1 MKRTLTLVVIVAT
14 AAIIGHA
21 QSSQVTQVD
30 HEKVAAALA
39 KGGALVTAK
48 DYTVQGIHRAGPGQ
62 VEIHEKETDIFYIT
76 DGEATF
82 VTGGTMV
89 GGRQTAPN
97 QLRGPDLKGG
107 ETRHLKK
114 GDVIVIPAGVPHWF
128 KEVPVS
134 INYLTIKVIKP

>member
-1 MKRTLTLVVIVAT
+1 MKLAFTLAVILVT
-14 AAIIGHA
+14 AAMTGHA
-21 QSSQVTQVD
+21 QSTQVTHVD

-48 DYTVQGIHRAGPGQ
+48 DFTVQGIRRAGPGQ

-107 ETRHLKK
+107 ETRHLEK

-134 INYLTIKVIKP
+134 LNYLTIKVIKP

>member
-1 MKRTLTLVVIVAT
+1 MSAIL
-14 AAIIGHA
+14 AAAAVTGRA

-30 HEKVAAALA
+30 HERVAAALA

-48 DYTVQGIHRAGPGQ
+48 DFTVQGIRRAEPGQ
-62 VEIHEKETDIFYIT
+62 VEIHAKETDIFYVT
-76 DGEATF
+76 DGEATI

-97 QLRGPDLKGG
+97 QLRGSDVKGG

-128 KEVPVS
+128 KEVPAS

>member
-1 MKRTLTLVVIVAT
+1 MTRILVLVAAL
-14 AAIIGHA
+14 AAAGATGKA

-48 DYTVQGIHRAGPGQ
+48 DFTVQGIHRAGPGQ
-62 VEIHEKETDIFYIT
+62 VEIHAKETDIFYVT
-76 DGEATF
+76 DGEATI

-97 QLRGPDLKGG
+97 QLRGSDVKGG
-107 ETRHLKK
+107 ESRHLRK

-128 KEVPVS
+128 KEVSPS
-134 INYLTIKVIKP
+134 IDYLTIKVIKQ

>member
-1 MKRTLTLVVIVAT
+1 ML
-14 AAIIGHA
+14 AAILAVAAITGSA
-21 QSSQVTQVD
+21 QSSQVTHVD

-39 KGGALVTAK
+39 KGGALVTAS
-48 DYTVQGIHRAGPGQ
+48 DLTVQGIRRTGPGQ
-62 VEIHEKETDIFYIT
+62 VEIHAKETDIFYVT
-76 DGEATF
+76 DGEATI

-97 QLRGPDLKGG
+97 QLRGSDVKGG
-107 ETRHLKK
+107 ESRHLTK

-128 KEVPVS
+128 KEVSPT

>member
-1 MKRTLTLVVIVAT
+1 MTRTLVLVAALAAAGAT
-14 AAIIGHA
+14 GKA

-39 KGGALVTAK
+39 KGGALVTAP
-48 DYTVQGIHRAGPGQ
+48 DLTVQGIHRTGPGQ
-62 VEIHEKETDIFYIT
+62 VEIHAKETDIFYVT
-76 DGEATF
+76 DGEATI

-97 QLRGPDLKGG
+97 QLRGSDVKGG
-107 ETRHLKK
+107 ESRHLTK

-128 KEVPVS
+128 KDVSPS
-134 INYLTIKVIKP
+134 INYLTVKVIKP

>member
-1 MKRTLTLVVIVAT
+1 MKRFLMLVLVLGAAAAT
-14 AAIIGHA
+14 GSA
-21 QSSQVTQVD
+21 QSQVTHVD

-39 KGGALVTAK
+39 KGGALVTAS
-48 DYTVQGIHRAGPGQ
+48 DYTVQGIHRTAPGQ
-62 VEIHEKETDIFYIT
+62 AEIHVKETDIFYVT
-76 DGEATF
+76 DGEATI

-97 QLRGPDLKGG
+97 QLRGSDVKGG
-107 ETRHLKK
+107 ESRHLTK

-128 KEVPVS
+128 KEVSPS

>member
-1 MKRTLTLVVIVAT
+1 MRRTLTL
-14 AAIIGHA
+14 AAIFVMAAMTGKA
-21 QSSQVTQVD
+21 QSQVTQVD

-48 DYTVQGIHRAGPGQ
+48 DFTVQGIHRAGPGQ

-82 VTGGTMV
+82 VTGGSMV

-107 ETRHLKK
+107 ET
-114 GDVIVIPAGVPHWF
+114 
-128 KEVPVS
+128 
-134 INYLTIKVIKP
+134 

>member
-1 MKRTLTLVVIVAT
+1 MKRTLTLTAIFAT
-14 AAIIGHA
+14 IAMAAYA
-21 QSSQVTQVD
+21 QSSQVTHVD

-48 DYTVQGIHRAGPGQ
+48 DFTVQGIRRAGPGQ
-62 VEIHEKETDIFYIT
+62 VEIHEKETDIFYVT
-76 DGEATF
+76 DGEATI

-89 GGRQTAPN
+89 GGRQTAPS
-97 QLRGPDLKGG
+97 QLRGSDVKGG
-107 ETRHLKK
+107 QTRHLKK

>member
-1 MKRTLTLVVIVAT
+1 MKLAFTLAVILVT
-14 AAIIGHA
+14 AAMTGHA
-21 QSSQVTQVD
+21 QSTQVTHVD

-39 KGGALVTAK
+39 KGGSLVTAK
-48 DYTVQGIHRAGPGQ
+48 DFTVQGIRRSGPGQ
-62 VEIHEKETDIFYIT
+62 VEIHEKETDIFDIT

-107 ETRHLKK
+107 EM
-114 GDVIVIPAGVPHWF
+114 
-128 KEVPVS
+128 
-134 INYLTIKVIKP
+134 